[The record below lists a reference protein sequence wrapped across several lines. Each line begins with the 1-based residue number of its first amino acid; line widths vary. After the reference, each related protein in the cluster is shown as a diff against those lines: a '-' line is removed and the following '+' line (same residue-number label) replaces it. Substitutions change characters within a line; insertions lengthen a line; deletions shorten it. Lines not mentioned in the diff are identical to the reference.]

1 MTELEFKK
9 EKNNLLTDFYFIL
22 DSILD
27 KIKYAENEND
37 LINICDFVSSKMNEI
52 NALHE
57 KY

>member
-9 EKNNLLTDFYFIL
+9 EKNNLLADFYFIL

-27 KIKYAENEND
+27 KIEYAETQD
-37 LINICDFVSSKMNEI
+37 DIADIYDFVSLKMNEI
-52 NALHE
+52 DALHE